1 MKFVP
6 GYKYQLAKAEVTKTS
21 IQPEETLTTEWLMLD
36 TDGILT
42 IEKGYAWDGPSGPTY
57 DSRNS
62 LRASL
67 IHDALYQL
75 IRLELLP
82 PSHRRAADLDL
93 DRILKEDGMWSLRR
107 WYWLRGVRW
116 FASGAIDPDNVKKI
130 LDAPYKLHNTKE

>member
-6 GYKYQLAKAEVTKTS
+6 GYKYQLAKAEVTPTS

-75 IRLELLP
+75 MRLELLP
-82 PSHRRAADLDL
+82 PYHRRAADLDL
-93 DRILKEDGMWSLRR
+93 DRILKEDGMWSFRR

-116 FASGAIDPDNVKKI
+116 FASGAIDPDNVKKV
-130 LDAPYKLHNTKE
+130 LDAP

>member
-36 TDGILT
+36 MDGILT

-82 PSHRRAADLDL
+82 PYNRRAADLDL
-93 DRILKEDGMWSLRR
+93 DRILKEDGMWFLRR

-116 FASGAIDPDNVKKI
+116 FAGGAIDPDNVKKI
-130 LDAPYKLHNTKE
+130 LDAP

>member
-36 TDGILT
+36 MDGILT

-82 PSHRRAADLDL
+82 PYHRRAADLDL

-107 WYWLRGVRW
+107 WYWIRGVRW
-116 FASGAIDPDNVKKI
+116 FASSAIDPDNVKKV
-130 LDAPYKLHNTKE
+130 LDAP

>member
-6 GYKYQLAKAEVTKTS
+6 GYKYQLAKSEVTPTS

-130 LDAPYKLHNTKE
+130 LDAP